1 MIMET
6 GIQTSN
12 LGQAAALSA
21 FNPIDR
27 HFASFLGRLAGNE
40 PEVQLAAAL
49 VSYYRSQGH
58 ICLDLEAFDGDGKGQ
73 SVPEELRGFSFP
85 KASDWVN
92 LLEASPVV
100 GRPETF
106 APLILDDQARLYLHR
121 YWRYETDLAS
131 AIKRLAQEH
140 TLPVDWKLLG
150 EGLSRLFPAATAA
163 EVDWQMV
170 AAFAAIRKRLCIIS
184 GGPGTGKTRTVVL
197 LLALLLE
204 QADNAKLRIALAAP
218 TGKAAARLQEA
229 VKNAKA
235 ALPCAQDIKD
245 RLPEEASTIHRLLR
259 SVPDSAYFR
268 HDADNPLP
276 VDVVVIDEASMV
288 DLALMAKLVAA
299 IPSSARLIL
308 LGDKDQLASV
318 EAGAVLAD
326 ICNAG
331 GQRPFSSEFNGQF
344 AESTGKKLPPGAV
357 STGASELGDCIV
369 ELRKNYRFGEQSGIY
384 RLSQAVNDGD
394 AERAIEALRNAG
406 DSPDSQVSWRLSPEP
421 STLKAALKP
430 HVLGNFSS
438 YLKCANPA
446 TALRYFGQFRILC
459 AVRSGPLG
467 VEKINRLVEELLA
480 DAGLIEAR
488 GNYYAGRPLLI
499 TRNDYNLR
507 LFNGDIGVLLQD
519 PKRGELRA
527 YFSGPEE
534 SLRDFLPLRLP
545 EHETAYAMTV
555 HKSQGSEFERV
566 LMILPGEDS
575 AILTR
580 ELVYTGL
587 TRASKHVELWI
598 AEKPFRTMLQRKI
611 SRRSGLRDALW
622 KPINAEL

>member
-1 MIMET
+1 MTMET
-6 GIQTSN
+6 SIQTSN
-12 LGQAAALSA
+12 QDQTAALSA
-21 FNPIDR
+21 FNAIDR
-27 HFASFLGRLAGNE
+27 HFASFLGRLAGND

-49 VSYYRSQGH
+49 VSYCRSQGH
-58 ICLDLEAFDGDGKGQ
+58 ICLDLEAFDGDGKGY
-73 SVPEELRGFSFP
+73 SLPDEIRGFLFP
-85 KASDWVN
+85 KASDWVKR
-92 LLEASPVV
+92 LGASPVV
-100 GRPETF
+100 GKPGTF

-121 YWRYETDLAS
+121 YWSYETDLAS
-131 AIKRLAQEH
+131 AIKRLAQEN
-140 TLPVDWKLLG
+140 TLQVNSKLLG
-150 EGLSRLFPAATAA
+150 EGLSRLFPTETAA

-197 LLALLLE
+197 LLALLFE
-204 QADNAKLRIALAAP
+204 QADNANLRIALAAP

-229 VKNAKA
+229 VKNAKT
-235 ALPCAQDIKD
+235 ALPCSQEIKN

-276 VDVVVIDEASMV
+276 VDVIVIDEASMV

-331 GQRPFSSEFNGQF
+331 AQRAFSREFRSQF
-344 AESTGKKLPPGAV
+344 TEIAGKKLPPEAV
-357 STGASELGDCIV
+357 STSPSELGDCIV
-369 ELRKNYRFGEQSGIY
+369 ELQKNYRFGEQSGIY
-384 RLSQAVNDGD
+384 RLSHAVNDGD
-394 AERAIEALRNAG
+394 AQRAIEVLRDAG
-406 DSPDSQVSWRLSPEP
+406 GSPDSQISWRLSPEP
-421 STLKAALKP
+421 ATLKEALKP
-430 HVLGNFSS
+430 HVLNNFTA
-438 YLKCANPA
+438 YLKCEDPEA
-446 TALRYFGQFRILC
+446 ALRCFGQFRILC
-459 AVRSGPLG
+459 AVRNGPLG
-467 VEKINRLVEELLA
+467 VENINRLVEEILA
-480 DAGLIEAR
+480 DAGLIEAG
-488 GNYYAGRPLLI
+488 GNYHAGRPLLI

-519 PKRGELRA
+519 AKRGELRA

-545 EHETAYAMTV
+545 VHETAYAMTV

-580 ELVYTGL
+580 ELIYTGL
-587 TRASKHVELWI
+587 TRASKQVELWTD
-598 AEKPFRTMLQRKI
+598 EKPFRTMIQRKI
-611 SRRSGLRDALW
+611 DRRSGLRDALW
-622 KPINAEL
+622 R

>member
-1 MIMET
+1 MTMET
-6 GIQTSN
+6 SIQTSN
-12 LGQAAALSA
+12 QDPAAALSA

-27 HFASFLGRLAGNE
+27 HFASFLGRLTDND

-49 VSYYRSQGH
+49 VSYYRSEGH
-58 ICLDLEAFDGDGKGQ
+58 ICLDLEEFDGDGQGR
-73 SVPEELRGFSFP
+73 SIPDELRGFLFP
-85 KASDWVN
+85 KVSDWVKR
-92 LLEASPVV
+92 LGASPVV
-100 GRPETF
+100 GKPGIF

-121 YWRYETDLAS
+121 YWKYETDLAS
-131 AIKRLAQEH
+131 AIKRLAQES
-140 TLPVDWKLLG
+140 TLQVNSKLLG
-150 EGLSRLFPAATAA
+150 EGLSRLFPAEAAA

-197 LLALLLE
+197 LLTLLLE
-204 QADNAKLRIALAAP
+204 KADNANLRIALAAP

-229 VKNAKA
+229 VKNAKT
-235 ALPCAQDIKD
+235 ALPCSQEIKD
-245 RLPEEASTIHRLLR
+245 KLPEEASTIHRLLR
-259 SVPDSAYFR
+259 SVPDSPYFR

-276 VDVVVIDEASMV
+276 VDVVIVDEASMV

-331 GQRPFSSEFNGQF
+331 AQRVFSREFSGQF
-344 AESTGKKLPPGAV
+344 ADITGKKLPPGSV
-357 STGASELGDCIV
+357 SPGPSELGDCIV

-384 RLSQAVNDGD
+384 KLSQAVNDGD
-394 AERAIEALRNAG
+394 AQRAIEVLRDAG
-406 DSPDSQVSWRLSPEP
+406 GSPDSQISWRLSPEP
-421 STLKAALKP
+421 AKLKEALKP
-430 HVLGNFSS
+430 HVLNNFTA
-438 YLKCANPA
+438 YLKCENPEA
-446 TALRYFGQFRILC
+446 ALRCFGQFRILC
-459 AVRSGPLG
+459 AVRNGPLG
-467 VEKINRLVEELLA
+467 VENINRLVEEILA
-480 DAGLIEAR
+480 DAGLIEAS
-488 GNYYAGRPLLI
+488 GNYHAGRPLLI

-519 PKRGELRA
+519 AKRGELRA

-545 EHETAYAMTV
+545 VHETAYAMTV

-566 LMILPGEDS
+566 LMILPAEDS

-580 ELVYTGL
+580 ELIYTGL
-587 TRASKHVELWI
+587 TRASKQVELWTD
-598 AEKPFRTMLQRKI
+598 EKPFRTMIQRKI
-611 SRRSGLRDALW
+611 GRRSGLRDALW
-622 KPINAEL
+622 R

>member
-1 MIMET
+1 MET
-6 GIQTSN
+6 SPKASN
-12 LGQAAALSA
+12 QDPAAALSA

-27 HFASFLGRLAGNE
+27 HFASFLGRMADNE

-49 VSYYRSQGH
+49 VSYCRGQGH
-58 ICLDLEAFDGDGKGQ
+58 ICLDLEAFDGDDKGYF
-73 SVPEELRGFSFP
+73 VPDELRGFSFP
-85 KASDWVN
+85 KASDWVKC
-92 LLEASPVV
+92 LGASPVV
-100 GRPETF
+100 GKPGTF

-121 YWRYETDLAS
+121 YWSYETKLAS
-131 AIKRLAQEH
+131 AIKRLAKEH
-140 TLPVDWKLLG
+140 TLQVDWKILG
-150 EGLSRLFPAATAA
+150 EGLSRLFSAETAA

-170 AAFAAIRKRLCIIS
+170 AAYAAIRKRLCIIS

-204 QADNAKLRIALAAP
+204 QADNANLRIALAAP

-235 ALPCAQDIKD
+235 ALPCSQEIKD
-245 RLPEEASTIHRLLR
+245 RLPDEASTIHRLLR
-259 SVPDSAYFR
+259 SVPDSPYFR
-268 HDADNPLP
+268 HNADNPLP
-276 VDVVVIDEASMV
+276 IDVVIVDEASMV

-299 IPSSARLIL
+299 IPPSARLIL

-331 GQRPFSSEFNGQF
+331 ARRAFSKEFSGQF
-344 AESTGKKLPPGAV
+344 GEITGKKLLPGAA
-357 STGASELGDCIV
+357 STGPSDLGDCIV
-369 ELRKNYRFGEQSGIY
+369 ELRKNYRFGENSGIY
-384 RLSQAVNDGD
+384 SLSQAVNDGD
-394 AERAIEALRNAG
+394 AERAIEVLRTAG
-406 DSPDSQVSWRLSPEP
+406 RSPDSQISWRLSPEP
-421 STLKAALKP
+421 ATLKEALKP
-430 HVLGNFSS
+430 QVLNNFSS
-438 YLKCANPA
+438 YLKCEDPEA
-446 TALRYFGQFRILC
+446 ALRCFGQFRILC
-459 AVRSGPLG
+459 AVRNGPLG
-467 VEKINRLVEELLA
+467 VENINRLVEEILA
-480 DAGLIEAR
+480 DAGLIEAG
-488 GNYYAGRPLLI
+488 GNYHAGRPLLI

-519 PKRGELRA
+519 AKRGELRA
-527 YFSGPEE
+527 YFSGPDE

-545 EHETAYAMTV
+545 VHETAYAMTV

-566 LMILPGEDS
+566 LMILPADDS

-587 TRASKHVELWI
+587 TRASKQVELWA
-598 AEKPFRTMLQRKI
+598 AEKPFRTMIQRKI

-622 KPINAEL
+622 GCVSGETA